1 MGVFDLP
8 APLLGWLD
16 QQLGAL
22 LPPTARLILWGLIA
36 AALSMG
42 LYWAVSPQGR
52 LTRVKVDALDARK
65 RLDAHDGEFADAWPL
80 MRRMLGLS
88 LRQLAMTTWPAIVA
102 SIPVLALIVWLGT
115 AYGYDLPAEDGA
127 IAVQA
132 TPEQALS
139 GRVEGASAP
148 SPPRLLVT
156 GSDGAVVSEIDLEAP
171 VPTIHKRQWWNA
183 LFGNPLG
190 YLPDESP
197 IEALEIGLHEREYLP
212 IGPSWLRPWYVLFF
226 ATLILGSIAIKVI
239 GRIE

>member
-1 MGVFDLP
+1 
-8 APLLGWLD
+8 
-16 QQLGAL
+16 
-22 LPPTARLILWGLIA
+22 
-36 AALSMG
+36 
-42 LYWAVSPQGR
+42 
-52 LTRVKVDALDARK
+52 
-65 RLDAHDGEFADAWPL
+65 
-80 MRRMLGLS
+80 
-88 LRQLAMTTWPAIVA
+88 MTTWPAIVA

-115 AYGYDLPAEDGA
+115 AYGYDLPAADGA

-212 IGPSWLRPWYVLFF
+212 IGPAWLRPWYVLFF